1 MMKRKR
7 SVKIRSFLATLLLC
21 FTQQLSSQSFDGGF
35 NFYLP
40 PVDTAA
46 SDFLPQFPRN
56 PITSLDIVSIDGEGH
71 FAVRGKPIRF
81 FGTTFAAD
89 AAFPT
94 KSKAWFVA
102 GHLRKMGFNLVR
114 FHHMDNPWSTQG
126 IFEMGKDTRHLNSA
140 TLDRLENF
148 IAELKKNGVYL
159 DMNLHVSRTFNAQD
173 GVPSYDSLPEFGKA
187 VNFFDPQMLSLHKE
201 YAKQLLTH
209 LNPYT
214 GVTLAHDPVLAMVEI
229 TNENSLYR
237 FWRDGQLK
245 TNANGGVLPYRH
257 VRMLDSLWINY
268 LASKYGTTDSLRKA
282 WNAGVIDYTGSNQIR
297 DGGFESPIAANWLLE
312 NDGSGTALISND
324 SSTVNKGK
332 FSGRVVVQHVDGT
345 DWHLQFKQTG
355 LTLQR
360 DSLYV
365 ISFAARSDST
375 RAITVSILK
384 ETSPWTWYGGT
395 TAHLNPQWAKYS
407 LSLKASETNLN
418 NVRLSF
424 TVGGQTGGYWF
435 DEVSL
440 TQSPVQGLRADES
453 LELSSVER
461 SDYKDCPSRTD
472 QRVRDIS
479 SFYLKLESEYFSR
492 MRSFLR
498 DSLGV
503 TIAIVGTNWNVGPAD
518 LAAQASGDYIDNH
531 AYWDHPQFPTVAW
544 SPTDWLINNTPMVS
558 AADGGTIG
566 GLMAGVPTNNKPYTI
581 SEYNHPYPNRFQTE
595 GVLFISAYSSFHDV
609 DGLMFFDY
617 NPSSDDWETDKL
629 ISYFSISRN
638 TAMMSLMPSCAF
650 AYRNGY
656 IAKAAQTLLLNYA
669 PDDYL
674 TLPKND
680 FAGWQGP
687 SLVPPTLALT
697 HAVRTSSFTALSPVD
712 LSAFPAAPAS
722 PFVSDTKQITWNT
735 DGILTIN
742 APSFVGVSGILS
754 LFSGWKIGPLT
765 VLSKSDAETVTW
777 ISLTGDSLT
786 QSPRSLL
793 TVSARTQNT
802 GMVWDGLRTFHND
815 WGQAPTSMEPAS
827 LTVQL
832 LIQADS
838 IHVYPLDTWGMMQ
851 QSIMT
856 YFPVQPDLFS
866 VNVDQT
872 LLDYHTVWFG
882 IQKYGAGVPLSVPAS
897 PANIPHS
904 FGLEQNY
911 PNPFNPSTRIRFSVS
926 RKGRVVVTIHDVLGR
941 AVSVLVDEYLEAGN
955 YERSF
960 SAGEHLA
967 SGVYY
972 STLTSGG
979 RSVTRKMILLR

>member
-1 MMKRKR
+1 MMKRIR
-7 SVKIRSFLATLLLC
+7 GVKIRSFLAALLLC
-21 FTQQLSSQSFDGGF
+21 FTEQLSGQSFDGGF

-46 SDFLPQFPRN
+46 SDFLPQFPRY
-56 PITSLDIVSIDGEGH
+56 PITSQDIVSIDGEGH

-81 FGTTFAAD
+81 FGTTLAAD

-94 KSKAWFVA
+94 KTKAWFIA

-114 FHHMDNPWSTQG
+114 FHHLDNPWSTQG
-126 IFEMGKDTRHLNSA
+126 IFEMGKDTRHLNPA

-173 GVPSYDSLPEFGKA
+173 GVPSYDSLPEFSKA
-187 VNFFDPQMLSLHKE
+187 VNFFDPQILSLHKE

-214 GVTLAHDPVLAMVEI
+214 GVMLAHDPVLAMVEI

-268 LASKYGTTDSLRKA
+268 LVSKYGTTDSLRKA
-282 WNAGVIDYTGSNQIR
+282 WNAGVIDYSGSNQVR
-297 DGGFESPIAANWLLE
+297 DGGFESPIALNWLLE
-312 NDGSGTALISND
+312 NDGTGTALISND
-324 SSTVNKGK
+324 SSSVDKGK
-332 FSGRVVVQHVDGT
+332 FSGRVLVQHVDGT

-355 LTLQR
+355 LTLLK

-375 RAITVSILK
+375 RAITVSIMK

-395 TAHLNPQWAKYS
+395 TAHLTSQWS
-407 LSLKASETNLN
+407 TFSFSLKAPETNLN

-424 TVGGQTGGYWF
+424 TVGGQAGGYWF
-435 DEVSL
+435 DEISL
-440 TQSPVQGLRADES
+440 TQPSVQGLRADES

-461 SDYKDCPSRTD
+461 TDYKDCPSRTD
-472 QRVRDIS
+472 QQVRDIS
-479 SFYLKLESEYFSR
+479 TFYLNLESGYFR
-492 MRSFLR
+492 QMRSFLR

-503 TIAIVGTNWNVGPAD
+503 TIPIVGTNWNVGPAD
-518 LAAQASGDYIDNH
+518 LSAQASADYIDNH
-531 AYWDHPQFPTVAW
+531 AYWDHPQFPSVAW

-558 AADGGTIG
+558 ATDGGTIG
-566 GLMAGVPTNNKPYTI
+566 GLMAGVPMKNKPYTI
-581 SEYNHPYPNRFQTE
+581 SEYNHPYPNRYQTE

-629 ISYFSISRN
+629 TSYFSISRN

-674 TLPKND
+674 RLPKND

-687 SLVPPTLALT
+687 SFVPPTIALT
-697 HAVRTSSFTALSPVD
+697 HAIRISSFSALAPMDFSTLP
-712 LSAFPAAPAS
+712 PAPAS
-722 PFVSDTKQITWNT
+722 PYISDTKQITWNT

-742 APSFVGVSGILS
+742 APSFVGVSGILN
-754 LFSGWKIGPLT
+754 LFYGWKIGPLT

-786 QSPRSLL
+786 QSTRSLL

-802 GMVWDGLRTFHND
+802 GMVWDGLRTFHNN
-815 WGQAPTSMEPAS
+815 WGLAPTSMEPAS
-827 LTVQL
+827 LSVQL

-851 QSIMT
+851 QSFMT
-856 YFPVQPDLFS
+856 YFPAQPDLFT

-882 IQKYGAGVPLSVPAS
+882 VQKYGAGVPLSVSAS
-897 PANIPHS
+897 SANIPHS

-926 RKGRVVVTIHDVLGR
+926 QKGRVVVTIHDVLGR
-941 AVSVLVDEYLEAGN
+941 EVSVLVDEYLEAGN

-960 SAGEHLA
+960 SASEHLA

-972 STLTSGG
+972 CTLTSRGQ
-979 RSVTRKMILLR
+979 SLTTKMILLR

>member
-7 SVKIRSFLATLLLC
+7 GMKIRPFLVAFLLC
-21 FTQQLSSQSFDGGF
+21 FTEQLSSQSFNGGF
-35 NFYLP
+35 NFYIP
-40 PVDTAA
+40 PLDTAV
-46 SDFLPQFPRN
+46 SDFLPRFPKN
-56 PITSLDIVSIDGEGH
+56 PITSQDIVSIDGEGH
-71 FAVRGKPIRF
+71 FSVRGKPMRF

-94 KSKAWFVA
+94 KTKAWFVA

-114 FHHMDNPWSTQG
+114 FHHLDNPWSTQG
-126 IFEMGKDTRHLNSA
+126 IFEMGKDTRHLNPA
-140 TLDRLENF
+140 TLDRLDNI
-148 IAELKKNGVYL
+148 IAELKKNGVYI

-187 VNFFDPQMLSLHKE
+187 VNFFDPQIFSLHKE

-214 GVTLAHDPVLAMVEI
+214 GVTLVHDPALAMVEI

-245 TNANGGVLPYRH
+245 TKASGGVLPYRH
-257 VRMLDSLWINY
+257 VRMLDSLWVKY
-268 LASKYGTTDSLRKA
+268 LISKYGTTDSLRQA
-282 WNAGVIDYTGSNQIR
+282 WNAGVIDYTGTNQVR
-297 DGGFESPIAANWLLE
+297 DGGFESPIASNWLLE
-312 NDGSGTALISND
+312 NDGTGSALISND
-324 SSTVNKGK
+324 SSAVNKGK

-355 LTLQR
+355 LTILK

-365 ISFAARSDST
+365 IYFAARSDST

-395 TAHLNPQWAKYS
+395 TAHLTPQWTQYS

-424 TVGGQTGGYWF
+424 TVGGQAGGYWF
-435 DEVSL
+435 DEISL
-440 TQSPVQGLRADES
+440 SQSGVQGLRADES
-453 LELSSVER
+453 LDLSSVER
-461 SDYKDCPSRTD
+461 TDYKDCPSRTD

-479 SFYLKLESEYFSR
+479 SFYLKIESEYFSQ

-503 TIAIVGTNWNVGPAD
+503 TIPIVGTNWNVGPAD
-518 LAAQASGDYIDNH
+518 LSAQASGDYIDNH
-531 AYWDHPQFPTVAW
+531 AYWDHPQFPSVAW

-558 AADGGTIG
+558 ATDGGTIG
-566 GLMAGVPTNNKPYTI
+566 GLMAGAPMKNKPYTI

-629 ISYFSISRN
+629 TTYFSISRN
-638 TAMMSLMPSCAF
+638 TAMMSLLPSCAF

-656 IAKAAQTLLLNYA
+656 IAKAAQTFLLNYA

-687 SLVPPTLALT
+687 GLVPATLALT
-697 HAVRTSSFTALSPVD
+697 HAIRTSSY
-712 LSAFPAAPAS
+712 SAVVPMDFSTLPGAPAS

-735 DGILTIN
+735 GGILTVE

-754 LFSGWKIGPLT
+754 LFYGWKVGPLT
-765 VLSKSDAETVTW
+765 VQSKSDAETVTW
-777 ISLTGDSLT
+777 ISLTGDSLS
-786 QSPRSLL
+786 QSTHSLL
-793 TVSARTQNT
+793 TVSSRTENS

-815 WGQAPTSMEPAS
+815 WGQAPTSMEQSS
-827 LTVQL
+827 LSLQL
-832 LIQADS
+832 LVQADS
-838 IHVYPLDTWGMMQ
+838 IRVYPLDALGMMK
-851 QSIMT
+851 QSFTT
-856 YFPVQPDLFS
+856 YFPMQPDVFA
-866 VNVDQT
+866 VNIDQS
-872 LLDYHTVWFG
+872 LPEFQSVWFG
-882 IQKYGAGVPLSVPAS
+882 IQKFGAGVPLSVTTPN
-897 PANIPHS
+897 ANIPHL
-904 FGLEQNY
+904 FTLEQNY

-926 RKGRVVVTIHDVLGR
+926 RKGRAVVAIHDMLGR
-941 AVSVLVDEYLEAGN
+941 EVSVLVDEYLEAGS
-955 YERSF
+955 YERNF
-960 SAGEHLA
+960 YAGERLA

-979 RSVTRKMILLR
+979 QSVTRKMILLR